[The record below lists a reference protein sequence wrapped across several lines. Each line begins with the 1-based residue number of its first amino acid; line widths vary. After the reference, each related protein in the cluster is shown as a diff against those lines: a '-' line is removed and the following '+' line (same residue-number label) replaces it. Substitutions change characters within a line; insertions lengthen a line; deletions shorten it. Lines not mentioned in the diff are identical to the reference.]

1 MASIKHSQKS
11 INWILS
17 LLIAITTIS
26 AEVVAV
32 PSTGRSFQKALV
44 RAQQGDTLKLSNGH
58 YLGKFI
64 IPPGVTIIPETLHKV
79 KLNGNGADRV
89 VILTNGSTIEGIT
102 IVGGRVGVYSEGIDN
117 SILQCNIHNNRQT
130 GIVAVGNMPNISD
143 NIIARN
149 GGSGIQLWEI
159 NNPNIPLEHN
169 TIVFNINHG
178 ISVGGESK
186 VLIENNI
193 IAYNHKLT
201 IKSTNGSIITQKF
214 NVYYYNAEVNM
225 MLPEENFSFDP
236 QFVSIDR
243 DEFRLKSSSRCF
255 NNGKFGSDIGSRI
268 YNNN

>member
-1 MASIKHSQKS
+1 MVSLDHSIKS

-26 AEVVAV
+26 ADVIAV
-32 PSTGRSFQKALV
+32 PATGRSFQKALV
-44 RAQQGDTLKLSNGH
+44 MAQQGDTLKLNNGN

-64 IPPGVTIIPETLHKV
+64 IPPGVTIVAQTPDMV

-89 VILTNGSTIEGIT
+89 VILTNGSTLNGIT
-102 IVGGRVGVYSEGIDN
+102 VVGGRIGIYSEGISN
-117 SILQCNIHNNRQT
+117 SIIKCNIHNNRQT
-130 GIVAVGNMPNISD
+130 GIVAVGNMPNIID

-149 GGSGIQLWEI
+149 GGSGIQLWDI
-159 NNPNIPLEHN
+159 NNQAIPIEHN

-178 ISVGGESK
+178 ISVGGDSK
-186 VLIENNI
+186 VKILNNI

-201 IKSTNGSIITQKF
+201 IKSANNSEINQEF
-214 NVYYYNAEVNM
+214 NVYYSNAEVNM
-225 MLPEENFSFDP
+225 VLPDNNFSFDP
-236 QFVSIDR
+236 QFVSLDKK
-243 DEFRLKSSSRCF
+243 EFKLKSCSRCF